1 MDEIHES
8 LCFMTRTQ
16 WLYRPIDSNIETKK
30 TILFIMKNRS
40 IRFVN
45 IRYRNKIVRTTALIT
60 GSLSTNVFIE
70 WTVYVKNLKSDI
82 IRMAYQRISILIELS
97 WSFAI
102 YTFDRTYIKLKLCM
116 KIYIRL
122 IKIMIYFR
130 IFIFLENCSSFE
142 KLMNSIL

>member
-1 MDEIHES
+1 
-8 LCFMTRTQ
+8 
-16 WLYRPIDSNIETKK
+16 
-30 TILFIMKNRS
+30 MKNRS

-97 WSFAI
+97 
-102 YTFDRTYIKLKLCM
+102 
-116 KIYIRL
+116 
-122 IKIMIYFR
+122 
-130 IFIFLENCSSFE
+130 
-142 KLMNSIL
+142 

>member
-1 MDEIHES
+1 MDCLRQE
-8 LCFMTRTQ
+8 
-16 WLYRPIDSNIETKK
+16 
-30 TILFIMKNRS
+30 
-40 IRFVN
+40 
-45 IRYRNKIVRTTALIT
+45 LII
-60 GSLSTNVFIE
+60 G
-70 WTVYVKNLKSDI
+70 KSDI

-130 IFIFLENCSSFE
+130 IFIFLENYSSFE

>member
-16 WLYRPIDSNIETKK
+16 WLYRPIDSNIEMKK

-82 IRMAYQRISILIELS
+82 IRMAYQRTILIELS

>member
-1 MDEIHES
+1 MDCLRQE
-8 LCFMTRTQ
+8 
-16 WLYRPIDSNIETKK
+16 
-30 TILFIMKNRS
+30 
-40 IRFVN
+40 
-45 IRYRNKIVRTTALIT
+45 LII
-60 GSLSTNVFIE
+60 G
-70 WTVYVKNLKSDI
+70 KSDI
-82 IRMAYQRISILIELS
+82 IRMAYQRTILIELS